1 MSRVIIKNLPQK
13 IKDSKLRNKF
23 EEVGQVT
30 DIRVIRTKD
39 GFSRHFG
46 YIGFVDC
53 ESAQKSVEQFNG
65 TYLDGMKIQVEI
77 AKSFNDPNLPRPWS
91 KFSKG
96 SSAYLN
102 RTVKKS
108 VKKPKSLTTMKKLTE
123 STDNSKE
130 TENNP
135 ELEEFLS
142 LFNKKSKKPTET
154 IPKIL
159 PDKSDPSTI
168 SDLDYI
174 KSKIDKEIE
183 NDVENKSSFTVKV
196 IGLPFKSTRDD
207 IRQFFSPILLEDEA
221 IRLIKNKA
229 NRPTGRAYVDFKTR
243 KEMYKALRR
252 NGEYMQNRYVGMFL
266 IF

>member
-1 MSRVIIKNLPQK
+1 MSRVMIKNLPQK
-13 IKDSKLRNKF
+13 TKDSKLKSKF

-96 SSAYLN
+96 SSAYLK
-102 RTVKKS
+102 RTINKS
-108 VKKPKSLTTMKKLTE
+108 VKAPKPITTAKKL
-123 STDNSKE
+123 SKPTDSSKE
-130 TENNP
+130 AENNP
-135 ELEEFLS
+135 ELDEFLS
-142 LFNKKSKKPTET
+142 LFNKKSKIPTES
-154 IPKIL
+154 IPETL
-159 PDKSDPSTI
+159 PADKTDPKKMSDS
-168 SDLDYI
+168 DYI
-174 KSKIDKEIE
+174 RTKIDTNIQNDTE
-183 NDVENKSSFTVKV
+183 NTTVFTVKV

-221 IRLIKNKA
+221 IRLIRNKA

-252 NGEYMQNRYVGMFL
+252 NGEYMQNR
-266 IF
+266 